1 MISSPLISSS
11 LITNSL
17 GKIPSVSHV
26 QNDKQLRKQ
35 TNSFEALI
43 LQIILDTS
51 MKGDKN
57 IFADKNKPGDRI
69 YQSMYR
75 SEIAKASAGSF
86 GISQML
92 YNYLSKK

>member
-57 IFADKNKPGDRI
+57 I
-69 YQSMYR
+69 
-75 SEIAKASAGSF
+75 
-86 GISQML
+86 
-92 YNYLSKK
+92 